1 MGVHSCVHVKGAQ
14 WVMYTL
20 GLFNPR
26 GFGGCSAHMAV
37 TGHIPSHGKVFI
49 RAGLSL
55 EVPSQGGEAHWEQ

>member
-1 MGVHSCVHVKGAQ
+1 M
-14 WVMYTL
+14 MYTL

-26 GFGGCSAHMAV
+26 GFGDCSAHMAI

-49 RAGLSL
+49 LVGLSL